1 MIIFFLLI
9 RWEYEIDGI
18 VALMG
23 LLLAVVSL
31 SIINSSKHTELG
43 SLFQLKKD
51 YKIFKFIDYNQDVYS
66 KLPVIFFLIAFN
78 FILCII
84 FVALTFIFPSWNMLY
99 ILIGMS
105 SWIMLTFIFSV
116 VEYIIY
122 KIRYN

>member
-1 MIIFFLLI
+1 
-9 RWEYEIDGI
+9 
-18 VALMG
+18 MG